1 MTDYIDLVLVEYKD
15 SSREICYAPRGEVN
29 IGDDVITKWGDGKVI
44 ETLFTYSED
53 EVFKFFRR
61 NTKIHPVLYKP
72 IKYKEGDNSDLS
84 ERSDD

>member
-15 SSREICYAPRGEVN
+15 SSREICYAPRREVN
-29 IGDDVITKWGDGKVI
+29 IGDNVITNWGEGKVI

-53 EVFKFFRR
+53 DVFKFFRR
-61 NTKIHPVLYKP
+61 NTKITPVLYKP
-72 IKYKEGDNSDLS
+72 IKYEEESNDLS